1 MIHDNSQSRPKA
13 PLVGVDNF
21 NYPSGGKSFF
31 YTTLDGVNLRIAIWN
46 QSSSKGTV
54 LLQSGR
60 TEFIEKY
67 YEVIQEFIHRGFCV
81 ALMDWRGQGL
91 SERLAKDVHIGH
103 VKNFSDYDSDFE
115 EVIEKVYQNSC
126 PRPWIAVGH
135 SMGGCLVASTAA
147 KNTNLFDAIIL
158 CAPML
163 SLQMPTLVKKLIHI
177 FGFIAKVGL
186 EEKAV
191 AKPEWSKDKGW
202 HESSFRENQVTSDQT
217 RYERTLRLVREHEE
231 LAIGGLTISWVYGAL
246 KRTKEM
252 SSPGWIK
259 KIKPPLLLLNANK
272 DKLVNPSEN
281 KKICDQ
287 SDTVTIEDIDSEHEI
302 LMETDLIREQAWNA
316 IDEFLEETL

>member
-13 PLVGVDNF
+13 PLVGIDNF
-21 NYPSGGKSFF
+21 NCPSGGESFF
-31 YTTLDGVNLRIAIWN
+31 YKTLDGVNLRIAIWN

-67 YEVIQEFIHRGFCV
+67 YEVIQEFIQRGFCV

-91 SERLAKDVHIGH
+91 SGRLAKDVHIGH

-191 AKPEWSKDKGW
+191 AKPEWRKDKGW
-202 HESSFRENQVTSDQT
+202 RENPFKENQVTSDQE
-217 RYERTLRLVREHEE
+217 RYERTLRLTREHEE
-231 LAIGGLTISWVYGAL
+231 LAIGGLTIGWVYGAL

-259 KIKPPLLLLNANK
+259 KIKQPLLLLNANK
-272 DKLVNPSEN
+272 DKLVNPKEN
-281 KKICDQ
+281 KKICNQ
-287 SDTVTIEDIDSEHEI
+287 SNTVTIEDVDSEHEI

>member
-115 EVIEKVYQNSC
+115 EVIEKVYQDSC
-126 PRPWIAVGH
+126 PRPWIAMGH

-163 SLQMPTLVKKLIHI
+163 SLQMPALVKKLIHI

-202 HESSFRENQVTSDQT
+202 RESSFRENQVTSDQT

-259 KIKPPLLLLNANK
+259 NIKQPLLLLNANK
-272 DKLVNPSEN
+272 DKLVNPTEN

-316 IDEFLEETL
+316 IDEFLKKTL